1 MRSLNSS
8 SGSFSSDGL
17 SSSVYIDPSTTMTP
31 VIKESILEKI
41 KDDLKND
48 KDVSE
53 LLEIAKSVFLDYIFK
68 EVDNPGQI
76 IEEIKNKD
84 KEIQELKDEI
94 YYLKSRIQQL
104 EDNQQKVYTY
114 PDTCTPW
121 YTTVSSSGVCVS
133 DSSITFTTNG

>member
-1 MRSLNSS
+1 MSLNSS
-8 SGSFSSDGL
+8 SGSFSSNDL
-17 SSSVYIDPSTTMTP
+17 RSNSYSVYIDPSTTMTS

-41 KDDLKND
+41 KDDLQND
-48 KDVSE
+48 NDVSE

-94 YYLKSRIQQL
+94 YYLKCRIQQL
-104 EDNQQKVYTY
+104 EYNQQTY
-114 PDTCTPW
+114 PGTNIPW
-121 YTTVSSSGVCVS
+121 STTVSSSGGCIS
-133 DSSITFTTNG
+133 DNSITFTANG